1 MSKKLSEIIN
11 QPIPGLEKVEVD
23 PRKYP
28 KYETMQEV
36 KTDMRLEQVVSM
48 LHEIKGELHDV
59 HEILDHLTGPDY
71 KD

>member
-23 PRKYP
+23 PC